1 VLDEVD
7 NELQTTE
14 IKDYISDN
22 ILLIFF
28 VFVSTRAVLQLFSC
42 LNMMHVFEH
51 FVPFYHRKNVSVCTL
66 SLWVQVLDS
75 DWSTALAT
83 TLSNINHLYT
93 YILHMC
99 IFLLQ
104 ICKIHVLIQIC
115 ILYTFYEVCSII
127 LFKENPSGNEIGGKY
142 TEPISLFSVPSKS
155 SGIFC
160 DCS

>member
-1 VLDEVD
+1 MLDEVD

-51 FVPFYHRKNVSVCTL
+51 FVPFYHRKNLSVCTL

-83 TLSNINHLYT
+83 TPSNIKPSIYIYITYVHFFTSNMENPCINPNMYFI
-93 YILHMC
+93 YILWGL
-99 IFLLQ
+99 FNY
-104 ICKIHVLIQIC
+104 LIQRKS
-115 ILYTFYEVCSII
+115 FW
-127 LFKENPSGNEIGGKY
+127 KWNWREIY
-142 TEPISLFSVPSKS
+142 RANFPF
-155 SGIFC
+155 
-160 DCS
+160 